1 MTFKTFVP
9 KSIAAVI
16 ERRCHGARSRS
27 RSCHTG
33 DREHKNKKA
42 RITRVPR
49 LRHMYRACTT
59 PDTGGGGGPAS
70 GCACERIFI
79 LQHFPT
85 PALIYIKRR
94 RANGHDSRCHAEL
107 FFAAVESAESAI
119 LVLNARI
126 ARVCEH
132 PLHACSDPESPGGAP
147 VCR

>member
-16 ERRCHGARSRS
+16 ERRCHGARSRG

-59 PDTGGGGGPAS
+59 PDTGGGGPAS
-70 GCACERIFI
+70 GCACERIFLI
-79 LQHFPT
+79 GRPRISRAGCSRPGSPNCSASNSSSTTLESSSNRSDWITNRFS
-85 PALIYIKRR
+85 AL
-94 RANGHDSRCHAEL
+94 
-107 FFAAVESAESAI
+107 AI
-119 LVLNARI
+119 LV
-126 ARVCEH
+126 
-132 PLHACSDPESPGGAP
+132 PLVRRG
-147 VCR
+147 